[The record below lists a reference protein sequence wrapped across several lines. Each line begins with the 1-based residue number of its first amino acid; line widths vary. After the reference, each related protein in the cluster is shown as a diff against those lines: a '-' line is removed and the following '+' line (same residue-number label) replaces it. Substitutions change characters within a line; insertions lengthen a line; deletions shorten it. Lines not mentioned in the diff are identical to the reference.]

1 MIAIFYSMLFAF
13 IFAEIYHF
21 YNRKRLDLIFKNK
34 SLKTIR
40 KADIAFY
47 ISKTLSIF
55 WPAIGLMSSF
65 YELFMLLIV
74 INLMK
79 FVLYHININAYKAY
93 ILLLPFANVAIYMSI
108 LFLKL
113 FTR

>member
-1 MIAIFYSMLFAF
+1 MITIFYSMLFVF

-40 KADIAFY
+40 KVDIAFY

-55 WPAIGLMSSF
+55 WPAIGLMSSL

-79 FVLYHININAYKAY
+79 FVLYHININVYKAY
-93 ILLLPFANVAIYMSI
+93 ILLLPFANVAIYILI

-113 FTR
+113 FTH